1 MGARIVKA
9 TPKNATAPEV
19 SADHLPETVRQA
31 FENLGRELDRVVSAA
46 SRNPSTRNLL
56 ELQDAVRSRHTAYLA
71 LSNLS
76 KAHHD
81 TISAMLENLR
91 A

>member
-1 MGARIVKA
+1 MKVTR
-9 TPKNATAPEV
+9 KNATASEV
-19 SADHLPETVRQA
+19 SAAHLPETLRQA
-31 FENLGRELDRVVSAA
+31 FENSDRELDRIVSAA
-46 SRNPSTRNLL
+46 TRNPSTRNLL